1 MYVGLEYLHTG
12 CKPAIIHRDMKT
24 SNILLNERFEAKIGD
39 FGLSKVFFKDDEQTH
54 ISTVVKGTPGYLD
67 PEYVLTHLQMN
78 LLSFAFQE
86 KLCLSLFRP

>member
-12 CKPAIIHRDMKT
+12 CKPAIIHKDMKT

-54 ISTVVKGTPGYLD
+54 ISTLVKGTPGYLD
-67 PEYVLTHLQMN
+67 PLVTHLQMN

-86 KLCLSLFRP
+86 KLC